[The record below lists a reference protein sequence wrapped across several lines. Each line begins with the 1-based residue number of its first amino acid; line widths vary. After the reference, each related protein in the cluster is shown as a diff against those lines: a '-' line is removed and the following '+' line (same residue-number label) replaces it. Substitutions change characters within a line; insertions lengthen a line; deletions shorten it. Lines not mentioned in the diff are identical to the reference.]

1 MGEEDVVRTEAYQ
14 VAGDDLVAK
23 VQELMH
29 EGNIRRVTIQ
39 NDEGKELIEI
49 PPRHLGTNL

>member
-1 MGEEDVVRTEAYQ
+1 
-14 VAGDDLVAK
+14 
-23 VQELMH
+23 MH